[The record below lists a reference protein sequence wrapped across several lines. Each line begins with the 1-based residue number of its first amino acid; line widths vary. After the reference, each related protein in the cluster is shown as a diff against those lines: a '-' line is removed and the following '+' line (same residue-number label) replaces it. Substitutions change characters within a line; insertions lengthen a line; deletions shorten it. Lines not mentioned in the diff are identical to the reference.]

1 MRNSWQHAVQAAVD
15 ESDPN
20 RLQLKIQQAEVAIF
34 QRIEAFSSTHD
45 GEEEALFEA
54 LRKIRELA
62 NQLTPIQSRRLR
74 SGGAFQNRRNQLVG
88 EVRLVQHLDRSDA
101 IR

>member
-1 MRNSWQHAVQAAVD
+1 ME

-20 RLQLKIQQAEVAIF
+20 QLEPKLQQAEVAIF
-34 QRIEAFSSTHD
+34 QRIDTFSSAHN

-62 NQLTPIQSRRLR
+62 NQLTPI
-74 SGGAFQNRRNQLVG
+74 
-88 EVRLVQHLDRSDA
+88 
-101 IR
+101 